1 MLDRQCL
8 PHALYTRYPIV
19 VRAWTGGL
27 QAEYT
32 CEQRYLAY
40 NPAPAS
46 QNMLDARR
54 ARLYISMRSL
64 AKSNSLKYKIS
75 NAYKS
80 ATAPEYRFGLP
91 IRTTTPAYRSGLPL
105 RPTAPAYHSDL
116 LLRHTTPTY
125 RSSQPLRPTDL
136 AYNHSVSRARLNGMQ
151 RVSRLY
157 FLIRRQK
164 I

>member
-80 ATAPEYRFGLP
+80 AT
-91 IRTTTPAYRSGLPL
+91 TPAYRSGLPL

-151 RVSRLY
+151 RVLRLY